1 MAKILLNKYKS
12 KTSVNKD
19 ENIPV
24 QLETS
29 RNQLPNDDIQ
39 YDLDTYQQYLKE
51 ASASTKF
58 RIIASIKPYCSNIL
72 HNILTEVVK
81 NEGSTSITL
90 LGTSGYGL
98 TAPTE
103 AQNSSKLTRIQAI
116 RDTEYSKDSI
126 GFVYHCGDDIFN
138 NHLLRSN
145 TFKSV
150 NKVTAATETF
160 NTISDYA
167 RYADGTQVIYRGR
180 IASTAGNFTSFS
192 SETKMH
198 LYQVGDI
205 DDFATARYNL
215 MQEEDGWEGFSN
227 GSKIKTYA
235 TAPNLVMNS
244 NKSCETIEMY
254 PDQSLY
260 SFVPKINKF
269 KDNRAEYNWKWTLT
283 YPYKSVID
291 IPNQSLLTA
300 DGALICNDAY
310 ASVSYGTSKKFVLS
324 TNTKHNLAISSTI
337 KLFYRTADTSSW
349 NEIKNIF
356 SVDGLGDINGE
367 ETGTTFYIAY
377 DEISQLFTS
386 DSFLGYQYAFK
397 RVVNGIDCKY
407 YYRIFRQIPNYKFSP
422 QAVTDENIND
432 LIETNALK
440 IPFSAT
446 LSKIGFAQSVYGD
459 NQAQLVFT
467 DDVDVAHLTDN
478 LGRPLSEIYLTI
490 VKNNKG
496 WKKWYYDTPITATT
510 ISDNEDEI
518 EFSHCFGKIT
528 SGFKLN
534 GYAYN
539 SKAEYNNVMYMHNI
553 GVVDNNIATP
563 SDNPFIRTPL
573 SLESGITAE
582 LGITIDGGYTAGMF
596 VGDLVEF
603 SPAEYMETQIEPI
616 YHRFNTA
623 QREIN
628 VSGNSRYSDLIYDTL
643 VSDDYEAMYQTGP
656 NAEVSVAGFNVT
668 ESAYNGS
675 KYGTTAF
682 TRDYSANLQPEGYIY
697 KPHYKMQIRAIS
709 DTLNQNYRE
718 ALQLSS
724 APQFKE
730 NNTNGYSTWYLRTKY
745 NYAIEKS
752 TSGQTRYIYA
762 VKNNGATDLVTEKCK
777 IDDVRNG
784 IRIKIEPIV
793 ANSII
798 TIEKAFRT
806 LDDLNNYTG
815 KTNGKTY
822 YVSASQQFYH
832 WSGATADDVYNVEF
846 RKDNTAIP
854 SYAYD
859 LSNGSG
865 ALVWRNVT
873 NLSDYLLTTSS
884 TTFTN
889 GAFYLYN
896 DVNLYLQRQDPF
908 NDTEFYLNE
917 LGMSGSI
924 KNGGGKGDI
933 TFVNNGQSKSIDD
946 YTAIT
951 EKTTVRKC

>member
-386 DSFLGYQYAFK
+386 DSFLWYQYAFK
-397 RVVNGIDCKY
+397 RVVNGI
-407 YYRIFRQIPNYKFSP
+407 
-422 QAVTDENIND
+422 
-432 LIETNALK
+432 
-440 IPFSAT
+440 
-446 LSKIGFAQSVYGD
+446 
-459 NQAQLVFT
+459 
-467 DDVDVAHLTDN
+467 
-478 LGRPLSEIYLTI
+478 
-490 VKNNKG
+490 
-496 WKKWYYDTPITATT
+496 
-510 ISDNEDEI
+510 SD
-518 EFSHCFGKIT
+518 
-528 SGFKLN
+528 
-534 GYAYN
+534 
-539 SKAEYNNVMYMHNI
+539 
-553 GVVDNNIATP
+553 
-563 SDNPFIRTPL
+563 
-573 SLESGITAE
+573 
-582 LGITIDGGYTAGMF
+582 
-596 VGDLVEF
+596 
-603 SPAEYMETQIEPI
+603 
-616 YHRFNTA
+616 
-623 QREIN
+623 
-628 VSGNSRYSDLIYDTL
+628 
-643 VSDDYEAMYQTGP
+643 
-656 NAEVSVAGFNVT
+656 
-668 ESAYNGS
+668 
-675 KYGTTAF
+675 
-682 TRDYSANLQPEGYIY
+682 
-697 KPHYKMQIRAIS
+697 
-709 DTLNQNYRE
+709 
-718 ALQLSS
+718 
-724 APQFKE
+724 
-730 NNTNGYSTWYLRTKY
+730 
-745 NYAIEKS
+745 
-752 TSGQTRYIYA
+752 
-762 VKNNGATDLVTEKCK
+762 
-777 IDDVRNG
+777 
-784 IRIKIEPIV
+784 
-793 ANSII
+793 
-798 TIEKAFRT
+798 
-806 LDDLNNYTG
+806 
-815 KTNGKTY
+815 
-822 YVSASQQFYH
+822 
-832 WSGATADDVYNVEF
+832 
-846 RKDNTAIP
+846 
-854 SYAYD
+854 
-859 LSNGSG
+859 
-865 ALVWRNVT
+865 
-873 NLSDYLLTTSS
+873 
-884 TTFTN
+884 
-889 GAFYLYN
+889 
-896 DVNLYLQRQDPF
+896 
-908 NDTEFYLNE
+908 
-917 LGMSGSI
+917 
-924 KNGGGKGDI
+924 
-933 TFVNNGQSKSIDD
+933 
-946 YTAIT
+946 
-951 EKTTVRKC
+951 